1 MHSFR
6 IVSIAAALTAGACAL
21 VAVPATAAT
30 AAVGPTPAP
39 TSTPAPTPAPVPTPI
54 PGEPWATGLGHAI
67 GHTATSR
74 IIHLLGSDFTHLV
87 EVDVNGAPATQ
98 LTVLDDSSATFF
110 LDVAPGYQPGAVS
123 ISLVSDDGTVVPTLV
138 KFTYKV
144 TNGLDKQ
151 MAYAFSHWNLNSSA
165 RFGYITD
172 NDCANFTS
180 QTLLARGWK
189 QSSQWFDSG
198 AARSTKLPIASA
210 TWVSSTAMSN
220 WLHKRTDLAVHLG
233 YNQAERDQV
242 VVGDIV
248 QFNWDS
254 KKYPGAWLH
263 TAVVS
268 KVVTMPNG
276 HHDIY
281 YVAHTNNAQYGGSTQ
296 YFATHMTKNLRI
308 QFWHLK
314 K

>member
-6 IVSIAAALTAGACAL
+6 IVS
-21 VAVPATAAT
+21 TAAGLSV
-30 AAVGPTPAP
+30 AACLFVAGPAMADTGGATSAPSP

-54 PGEPWATGLGHAI
+54 AGEPWATGLGHAG

-74 IIHLLGSDFTHLV
+74 VIHLYGSDLTNLAQV
-87 EVDVNGAPATQ
+87 LVNGVEAPQ
-98 LTVLDDSSATFF
+98 LQVLDDSSATFF
-110 LDVAPGYQPGAVS
+110 LDTAPDYQPGTVS
-123 ISLVSDDGTVVPTLV
+123 ISLVSVDSTVVPTPV
-138 KFTYKV
+138 TFTYKA

-151 MAYAFSHWNLNSSA
+151 MAYAFTHWNLTASEQ
-165 RFGYITD
+165 FGYIAG

-180 QTLLARGWK
+180 QTLLARGWR
-189 QSSQWFDSG
+189 QSSQWFDKG
-198 AARSTKLPIASA
+198 AAVRSNLPIASA

-220 WLHKRTDLAVHLG
+220 WLHRRTDLAVHLG
-233 YNQAERDQV
+233 YNQADRDQA

-254 KKYPGAWLH
+254 KKYPGVWLH
-263 TAVVS
+263 TAIVS

-281 YVAHTNNAQYGGSTQ
+281 YVAHTNNSTYGGSTQ
-296 YFATHMTKNLRI
+296 YFATHLSKNLRI